1 MKKQKVCALLCVAA
15 LSISSVTPAMAAD
28 LAETPQVEAGTEE
41 QQEVVTDQANK
52 EAPEGG
58 SREEETQE
66 EGTQEEEA
74 PRKSQVMNRAFRKKR
89 FPVTEF
95 PMIQLRLRIRELSK
109 ATKKTAFP
117 QMAGTP
123 MKMEIHIIM
132 KMEKNFRKSS

>member
-52 EAPEGG
+52 EAPEGV

-66 EGTQEEEA
+66 EETEE
-74 PRKSQVMNRAFRKKR
+74 
-89 FPVTEF
+89 
-95 PMIQLRLRIRELSK
+95 
-109 ATKKTAFP
+109 
-117 QMAGTP
+117 
-123 MKMEIHIIM
+123 
-132 KMEKNFRKSS
+132 SSEEDSNK

>member
-52 EAPEGG
+52 EAPEGV

-66 EGTQEEEA
+66 EVDQKTIEA
-74 PRKSQVMNRAFRKKR
+74 CS
-89 FPVTEF
+89 
-95 PMIQLRLRIRELSK
+95 IR
-109 ATKKTAFP
+109 
-117 QMAGTP
+117 
-123 MKMEIHIIM
+123 
-132 KMEKNFRKSS
+132 